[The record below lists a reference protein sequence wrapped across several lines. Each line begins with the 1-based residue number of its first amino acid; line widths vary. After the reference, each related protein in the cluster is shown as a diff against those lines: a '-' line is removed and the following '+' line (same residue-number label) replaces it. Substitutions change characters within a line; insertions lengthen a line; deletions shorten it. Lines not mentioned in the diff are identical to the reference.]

1 MARPF
6 IEISGRIVI
15 TPVVPVCL
23 GMSLGGKFPNLE
35 TYRQTPFRSGLPKQE
50 VPVRAITVAV
60 GLQNVSL
67 AIVIGL
73 ISLGVFEMLTP
84 ALFYLPIASVTGFGF
99 SDLMS
104 RRDRQIVQA

>member
-1 MARPF
+1 MSAALLLNV
-6 IEISGRIVI
+6 SMTGLAYL
-15 TPVVPVCL
+15 L
-23 GMSLGGKFPNLE
+23 GSL
-35 TYRQTPFRSGLPKQE
+35 LPKQE

-99 SDLMS
+99 SDFM
-104 RRDRQIVQA
+104 RRRARQIVQA

>member
-1 MARPF
+1 MSAALLLNVSMP
-6 IEISGRIVI
+6 GLVYL
-15 TPVVPVCL
+15 L
-23 GMSLGGKFPNLE
+23 GSL
-35 TYRQTPFRSGLPKQE
+35 LPKQE

-67 AIVIGL
+67 AIVIVL
-73 ISLGVFEMLTP
+73 ITLGVFEMLTP

-99 SDLMS
+99 SDLMR

>member
-1 MARPF
+1 MSAALLLNVSMP
-6 IEISGRIVI
+6 GLVYL
-15 TPVVPVCL
+15 L
-23 GMSLGGKFPNLE
+23 GSL
-35 TYRQTPFRSGLPKQE
+35 LPKQE

-73 ISLGVFEMLTP
+73 ISLGVFELLTP